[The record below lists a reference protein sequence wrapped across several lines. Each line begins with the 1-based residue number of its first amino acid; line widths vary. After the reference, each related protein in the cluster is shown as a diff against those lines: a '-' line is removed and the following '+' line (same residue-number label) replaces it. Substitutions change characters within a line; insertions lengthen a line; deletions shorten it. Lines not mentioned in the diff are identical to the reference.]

1 MMKSEE
7 KNEMVKMMMGL
18 CESERKIKQQYDQ
31 LVKCNSAKGLTLAQV
46 GEFAN
51 CLIEAKNELQ
61 LNLLLEIFMGLNG
74 GLSIYSEEASAYYG
88 LEYICILEK
97 TCSWRCFCVLE
108 GENGDLRVGVRRLAR
123 HQSTMPTSVISSQ
136 SMHLGVL
143 ATASHDVSTKTLFV
157 VFYKPR

>member
-61 LNLLLEIFMGLNG
+61 LKRHLLTTGWSTFVSSKRLV
-74 GLSIYSEEASAYYG
+74 A
-88 LEYICILEK
+88 
-97 TCSWRCFCVLE
+97 
-108 GENGDLRVGVRRLAR
+108 GDAFVFLRVRMG
-123 HQSTMPTSVISSQ
+123 I
-136 SMHLGVL
+136 
-143 ATASHDVSTKTLFV
+143 
-157 VFYKPR
+157 YE